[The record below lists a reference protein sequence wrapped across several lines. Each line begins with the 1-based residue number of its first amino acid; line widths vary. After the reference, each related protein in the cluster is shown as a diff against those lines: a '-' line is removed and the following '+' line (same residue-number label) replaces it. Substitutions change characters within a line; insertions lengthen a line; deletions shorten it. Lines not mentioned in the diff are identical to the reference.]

1 MTRLILSCLSYNYY
15 LELLE
20 FNFTFHGKIGIL
32 IMSYK
37 LNYLNGLGSKY
48 IIKKLLSKTK
58 EIYCPEKLMDKKINN
73 KRQ

>member
-20 FNFTFHGKIGIL
+20 FDFTIYGKVRII

-37 LNYLNGLGSKY
+37 YNYLNGFGRKH

-58 EIYCPEKLMDKKINN
+58 EMYCPEKLKD
-73 KRQ
+73 